1 MRAVVAAFAFLTR
14 FPVRAAP
21 PSDTDLGRSVTFF
34 PLVGLVLGLLLTAA
48 ASAVGGRL
56 APGVTAVLLVA
67 LLAAAT
73 GGLHLDGL
81 ADVFDGVGGGRGD
94 RARTLEIMRDSRV
107 GAHGAAALA
116 LLLLAKTLALAQ
128 LIERRDLSAVLAFP
142 AIARWAA
149 APAIAL
155 FPYARPE
162 GLGRAFSG
170 EAGAWQ
176 VAGATLIA
184 APIALASGARLLLPA
199 AAALMAVAL
208 VALWLTRRLGGL
220 TGDAYGAAIEMA
232 EVAFLVAA
240 GAATARG

>member
-1 MRAVVAAFAFLTR
+1 MRAVVTAFAFLTR
-14 FPVRAAP
+14 LPVRPAAP
-21 PSDTDLGRSVTFF
+21 SDADLGRSVTFF
-34 PLVGLVLGLLLTAA
+34 PLVGLVLGLLLTAVA
-48 ASAVGGRL
+48 FLLGGRL
-56 APGVTAVLLVA
+56 APTVTAVLLVA
-67 LLAAAT
+67 LLGAAT

-81 ADVFDGVGGGRGD
+81 ADVFDGVGGGQGD

-107 GAHGAAALA
+107 GAHGAAALV
-116 LLLLAKTLALAQ
+116 LLLLAKVLALAH
-128 LIERRDLSAVLAFP
+128 LLERRDLSAVLTFP

-155 FPYARPE
+155 VPYARPE

-170 EAGAWQ
+170 QAGAWQ

-184 APIALASGARLLLPA
+184 APIALASGGRLLPPS
-199 AAALMAVAL
+199 AAALVTVAL
-208 VALWLTRRLGGL
+208 LALWLTRRLGGM

-240 GAATARG
+240 GAL